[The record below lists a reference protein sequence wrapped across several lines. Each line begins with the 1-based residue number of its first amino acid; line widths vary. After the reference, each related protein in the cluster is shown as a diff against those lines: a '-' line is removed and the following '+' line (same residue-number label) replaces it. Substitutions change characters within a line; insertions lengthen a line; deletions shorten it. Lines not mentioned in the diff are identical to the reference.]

1 MASYHVIL
9 HYAFRYIWS
18 PSHLVDT
25 RKDTIQLMNSMCY
38 LTHFV
43 TSSFVQNIN
52 RKILENNFI
61 EGVALSFG
69 MTALIV
75 MVTDR
80 KFRSVF
86 EDMYTALK
94 IHLRPQA
101 QGNHKGILVEKCH
114 RFLNKTQ
121 TIMGQDRGSRLY
133 ILQNPKTSQYAW
145 NSTLIE
151 TTEISQSLVEV
162 TREFRL
168 PLDIEISA
176 IPELNNESK

>member
-1 MASYHVIL
+1 M
-9 HYAFRYIWS
+9 
-18 PSHLVDT
+18 
-25 RKDTIQLMNSMCY
+25 
-38 LTHFV
+38 
-43 TSSFVQNIN
+43 
-52 RKILENNFI
+52 
-61 EGVALSFG
+61 ALSFG